1 VVPEIFFWT
10 KTCKEHLNIL
20 ERSDQSIPEDKLTSY
35 AKVEEV
41 VCIKASD
48 LTPYSLTC

>member
-1 VVPEIFFWT
+1 VVPEIFFGI

-20 ERSDQSIPEDKLTSY
+20 ERSDKSIPEDKLTSY
-35 AKVEEV
+35 AKVEQV

-48 LTPYSLTC
+48 LTSYSLAC